1 MRIKTVTEKIRKEIE
16 MATRRMLSKYVCE
29 TSRFLSMKS
38 SAQALYFHLVL
49 TADDEGAVDVEI
61 TRRTLRSR
69 KDAVDELIKN
79 GYIVR
84 LEDSQQVW
92 IRHWDMMNQI
102 SKSKLHQSLYH
113 EQLQKLRSSFD
124 VPGSKSSQ
132 EEASPL
138 QDEGHMVVPS
148 AYDACSKDASPMHES
163 CNKYAAS
170 VSKVCTTDLEKPS
183 KINAPRAPDAGILP
197 AEVRLGKDSIDKVSV
212 YASAEDLHTGYTLG
226 KEVLSEDDYRLL
238 CERYSREVIDDMIHR
253 ILNKPYV
260 GCLNAERIS
269 AWCASNRVQRQSAIK
284 APPLRG
290 YSHNSFN
297 RIEQHDYDFD
307 AIEKSIIHEE

>member
-1 MRIKTVTEKIRKEIE
+1 
-16 MATRRMLSKYVCE
+16 MAARRMLSKDVCE

-102 SKSKLHQSLYH
+102 SKSKLHRSLYH

-124 VPGSKSSQ
+124 VPGSKSYQ

-148 AYDACSKDASPMHES
+148 AYDACSKDASPMREG
-163 CNKYAAS
+163 CNKHAAS
-170 VSKVCTTDLEKPS
+170 VSKVCTTDSEKPS
-183 KINAPRAPDAGILP
+183 KINAPRAPDADILS

-212 YASAEDLHTGYTLG
+212 YAAAEDLHTGYTLG

-238 CERYSREVIDDMIHR
+238 CERYPKEEVDDMIHR
-253 ILNKPYV
+253 ILTTPYF
-260 GCLNAERIS
+260 GCLNVEKIS
-269 AWCASNRVQRQSAIK
+269 AWCESNKAQRQSAIT

-290 YSHNSFN
+290 YPHNSFN